1 MKPQLE
7 LARSLIDGRRDALRL
22 DGTDSKESFALILAL
37 ALIVDVLEKVA
48 PDEDA
53 PDGWT
58 PYDPEAVAI
67 PASNFAAL
75 GLDVAL

>member
-1 MKPQLE
+1 MKPSLE
-7 LARSLIDGRRDALRL
+7 LARSLTDPYAQRLIDGDLLVEPFANLIFATRL
-22 DGTDSKESFALILAL
+22 ML
-37 ALIVDVLEKVA
+37 DVLEKVA

-53 PDGWT
+53 PDGWV